1 MFMANIAKLWKLVI
15 STSLKSNRDDAMK
28 ASRSNVSSSL
38 AVKTYLS
45 LLHLLFSTAIC
56 DSRCIEVQKQVGL
69 LVEKV
74 KNVQFKDN
82 LNLISFTVWSKENK
96 NMC

>member
-1 MFMANIAKLWKLVI
+1 MANIAKLWKLVI
-15 STSLKSNRDDAMK
+15 STSLKSNIRDDAMK

-45 LLHLLFSTAIC
+45 LLHLLFSMAIC
-56 DSRCIEVQKQVGL
+56 DSRCIEVQRQIGL
-69 LVEKV
+69 LVENV